1 MTQDADTLP
10 FLSAIGVY
18 RSRLLVQS
26 ASVPDDDELLRA
38 LAKGEVHALALV
50 YQRHGA
56 KMVSFAR
63 RYVND
68 QGSAEDVVADLLGRW
83 LEHPPKVRD
92 AQRIGAFL
100 ASSVYHAAIDW
111 MRRERTAHGRPPRG
125 EASLGVEDNRRKGP
139 ISDPGRA
146 RSKEALRSRLASALD
161 QLSES
166 DRLLLEVHYGHALT
180 PLESMQLLGIN
191 RAAFDQR
198 LHRARTRLAQLL
210 TADEPVAK
218 EGER

>member
-1 MTQDADTLP
+1 MP
-10 FLSAIGVY
+10 
-18 RSRLLVQS
+18 S
-26 ASVPDDDELLRA
+26 ASVSDDDELLRA
-38 LAKGEVHALALV
+38 LAQGEVHALALV

-83 LEHPPKVRD
+83 LERPPRVRD
-92 AQRIGAFL
+92 AERIGAFL
-100 ASSVYHAAIDW
+100 ASSIYHAAIDW
-111 MRRERTAHGRPPRG
+111 MRRERVAHGRPPRG
-125 EASLGVEDNRRKGP
+125 EAWLVVDDSRRKGP

-146 RSKEALRSRLASALD
+146 PSGEALRRRLASALD
-161 QLSES
+161 QLSQS
-166 DRLLLEVHYGHALT
+166 DRLLLEAHYGQALT
-180 PLESMQLLGIN
+180 TLESMQLLGIT

-210 TADEPVAK
+210 AADELVAH

>member
-1 MTQDADTLP
+1 VP
-10 FLSAIGVY
+10 
-18 RSRLLVQS
+18 S
-26 ASVPDDDELLRA
+26 ASVSDDDELLRA
-38 LAKGEVHALALV
+38 LARGEVHALALV

-68 QGSAEDVVADLLGRW
+68 PGSAEDVVADLLGRW
-83 LEHPPKVRD
+83 LERPPNVRD
-92 AQRIGAFL
+92 AERIGAFL

-111 MRRERTAHGRPPRG
+111 MRRERVAHGRAPRG
-125 EASLGVEDNRRKGP
+125 EASLAVDDGRQKGP

-146 RSKEALRSRLASALD
+146 GSGEALRSRLANALE

-166 DRLLLEVHYGHALT
+166 DRLLLETHYGQALT

-210 TADEPVAK
+210 KAARPVAK
-218 EGER
+218 EEER